1 MKIGFIGAGNMGG
14 AILRGYVAA
23 EKGREKEVY
32 AFNRGQE
39 KLDKLVSE
47 TGVNKC
53 SSNAEVVDK
62 SDMVIFAVKPIF
74 FSKMFEGIKD
84 NVRKDQIFVSIMAS
98 ITIEELEEFLGS
110 DAKIVRSMPN
120 TPAMIGMG
128 MASLSRNANVSDEEM
143 ALVKE
148 LFDSV
153 GQSEE
158 VEERLIPAVTALSG
172 SSPAYVYMFIE
183 AMADAGVA
191 AGMPRDKAYKFAAQA
206 VKGSAAM
213 VLETGKHPGELK
225 DMVCS
230 PGGITIECVRVLEE
244 QGMRGA
250 VFNGALTAARF
261 DAQK

>member
-1 MKIGFIGAGNMGG
+1 MKIGFIGTGNMGG

-23 EKGREKEVY
+23 MSGREKEVY
-32 AFNRGQE
+32 AFNLGPE

-53 SSNAEVVDK
+53 SSNSEVVDN

-74 FSKMFEGIKD
+74 FPKMFEGIKD

-98 ITIEELEEFLGS
+98 ITIEELEGFLGK
-110 DAKIVRSMPN
+110 DAKIVRVMPN

-128 MASLSRNANVSDEEM
+128 MASLSRNANISDDEM
-143 ALVKE
+143 AAVKAV
-148 LFDSV
+148 FDSV

-250 VFNGALTAARF
+250 VFNGALAAAKF